1 MSYHI
6 DLFVSPW
13 AANMYA
19 RAMAVTPRTQQQLK
33 KFFKNHAS
41 DMADLLPSQGQQGG
55 GSYDD
60 DQSEPGSG
68 QQGSKLGDGSNGG
81 RQSRQ
86 APATHSST
94 YLYSYQV
101 GTPPQSVTGVLDIS
115 SELVWTQCD
124 LCATC
129 GGVTPATPFYDS
141 KLSTTMAVVQCTS
154 DTCQN
159 FAAQNCGADVS
170 RCGYNIYMYSR
181 GGAGEANRPNTT
193 GYLATE
199 SFTFGATRVDDVV
212 FGCGGLDSKGDLGG
226 ASGVIGLGRG
236 PLSLVSHLGR
246 FSYYFPH
253 SHNSSGGDTPSYFIH
268 FGDDATPQTKRALT
282 TLLLASDCWIDLRPS
297 PTARASFLLDRALI
311 GGTQPIHGWW
321 ASDALRYK
329 KKGVGTAGT

>member
-1 MSYHI
+1 MG
-6 DLFVSPW
+6 
-13 AANMYA
+13 AARTPLLA
-19 RAMAVTPRTQQQLK
+19 LAVVLLLAAAMTVGGHEHALTRLADDPTAERPHKSVVTPRTQQQL

-60 DQSEPGSG
+60 DPSEPGSG
-68 QQGSKLGDGSNGG
+68 RQGSKLGDGSNGG
-81 RQSRQ
+81 GQSRQ

-94 YLYSYQV
+94 YLYCYQV

-141 KLSTTMAVVQCTS
+141 TLSTTMAAVQCTS
-154 DTCQN
+154 DTCQK
-159 FAAQNCGADVS
+159 FAAQNCSADVS

-193 GYLATE
+193 RYLATE

-212 FGCGGLDSKGDLGG
+212 FGCGHDSVGDLGG
-226 ASGVIGLGRG
+226 ASGVIGLVRG
-236 PLSLVSHLGR
+236 PFSLVSHLGR
-246 FSYYFPH
+246 FSYYLHPND
-253 SHNSSGGDTPSYFIH
+253 NSSGGDTPSYFCYE
-268 FGDDATPQTKRALT
+268 R
-282 TLLLASDCWIDLRPS
+282 R
-297 PTARASFLLDRALI
+297 I
-311 GGTQPIHGWW
+311 GI
-321 ASDALRYK
+321 
-329 KKGVGTAGT
+329 